1 MNDYSDIIR
10 LPHHQSEK
18 HRQMTLHDR
27 AAQFAPFA
35 ALTGY
40 EAELSEAARLT
51 DCRLDVGEEDAER
64 INAVLRE
71 LTQHSQNVPEVRA
84 TYFVPDGK
92 KPGGAYL
99 THKGKVRRVDTVK
112 RELIFAD
119 KAVIS
124 IDDIYRL
131 EKQTVQ

>member
-1 MNDYSDIIR
+1 MNEYSDIIR

-40 EAELSEAARLT
+40 DAEISEASRLT
-51 DCRLDVGEEDAER
+51 DCRLEVGEENAER
-64 INAVLRE
+64 INAVLQE
-71 LTQHSQNVPEVRA
+71 LIQCRQTVSEIQA
-84 TYFVPDGK
+84 TYFVPDAK
-92 KPGGAYL
+92 KQGGAYL

-112 RELIFAD
+112 RELIFTD
-119 KAVIS
+119 KTVIS

-131 EKQTVQ
+131 EK

>member
-40 EAELSEAARLT
+40 DAEISEAARLT
-51 DCRLDVGEEDAER
+51 DCRFDVGEEDAER
-64 INAVLRE
+64 INAVLQE
-71 LTQHSQNVPEVRA
+71 LIQHPQIVPEVQA
-84 TYFVPDGK
+84 TYFVPDDK
-92 KPGGAYL
+92 KQGGAYL
-99 THKGKVRRVDTVK
+99 THKGKVRRVDTVN
-112 RELIFAD
+112 RELIFTD
-119 KAVIS
+119 KTVIS